1 MAHPN
6 TFTVAPRPPL
16 TRQPPVNIQFFAGRT
31 IARTERREDRP
42 LPGIA
47 QQQQPVDKRPMQ
59 LSVPNRTRPKNG
71 SFDSKPASVKN
82 WIEHLPMANVGETT
96 KLLYKALNDLNHQD
110 IPPQQRFKALELM
123 QQPVRFVTDHMKKH
137 IIGKPLPPA
146 MKNLKIAHL
155 SREITHTLATGYKVL
170 VMEQIA
176 GVGRKDKKLLLTAIH
191 RSIKLLGLVLLKA
204 YQVYEPYPASVWL
217 EIHSLYRYAEGNDL
231 HHGKIMDAVAASQ
244 HNSTVT
250 DIYKQ
255 VLLLALS
262 CPYRLRHGEAEAIYN
277 ALEDWA
283 GYSDLKTLDER
294 PNALFAVNL
303 DADEPPSYLVL
314 RDTSENCRTTRTL
327 ETGRLAE
334 RIRKAMGESREARTT
349 RIKRATLRRLM
360 LVWGVMPKRR
370 YSRVKDHSQVVVS
383 MGLSS
388 IHYFVSGE
396 AAFNPAAVHNECPT
410 ELVPGTELAPHIEKP
425 ARFNARNLQGETTDQ
440 PDIWEMSYR
449 MKGDPSSSMRKFDV
463 TKYQIE
469 GKTPVSTLETAIART
484 ASGIHI
490 NPSHQT
496 QNWKMVNISAGGYCL
511 LWDNLETTRAQVG
524 ELLGIREESDPDTF
538 HWRLGVIRWLKFA
551 DKHGLELGVQML
563 SPGAVAIAGR
573 PDRKTAKNDD
583 FTRGLLLPEIATL
596 QQCATLLLPS
606 PPFRVG
612 DTAIINCHGKNVRV
626 ELTKLVENTGSFAQF
641 QFTARGEVKLPGEKK
656 PAGKPPG
663 SDFDDVWELL

>member
-1 MAHPN
+1 
-6 TFTVAPRPPL
+6 
-16 TRQPPVNIQFFAGRT
+16 
-31 IARTERREDRP
+31 
-42 LPGIA
+42 
-47 QQQQPVDKRPMQ
+47 MQ

-82 WIEHLPMANVGETT
+82 WIDHLPMANVGETT

-110 IPPQQRFKALELM
+110 IPAQQRFKALELM
-123 QQPVRFVTDHMKKH
+123 QLPVRFVTDHMKKH

-146 MKNLKIAHL
+146 MKTLKITHL
-155 SREITHTLATGYKVL
+155 SREITHALATGYKVL

-176 GVGRKDKKLLLTAIH
+176 GVGRKDRKLLVTAIH

-204 YQVYEPYPASVWL
+204 FQVYEPYPTSVWL
-217 EIHSLYRYAEGNDL
+217 EIHSLYRYAESNNL
-231 HHGKIMDAVAASQ
+231 HRSKVMDAVAATQ

-255 VLLLALS
+255 ILLLALS
-262 CPYRLRHGEAEAIYN
+262 CPYRLRHGEAEDIYN
-277 ALEDWA
+277 TLEDWA
-283 GYSDLKTLDER
+283 GYSDLKTLEAR

-314 RDTSENCRTTRTL
+314 RDTNGNCRTTRTL

-334 RIRKAMGESREARTT
+334 RIRKAMGESQEARPT
-349 RIKRATLRRLM
+349 RIKRATLRHLM
-360 LVWGVMPKRR
+360 LAWGVMPKRR
-370 YSRVKDHSQVVVS
+370 YSRVKDHSQVIVS

-396 AAFNPAAVHNECPT
+396 AAFNPAAVSDECHTDLAPDT
-410 ELVPGTELAPHIEKP
+410 VLAPHIEQP
-425 ARFNARNLQGETTDQ
+425 AHFNAHNLQGERTNQ
-440 PDIWEMSYR
+440 PDVWEMSYR
-449 MKGDPSSSMRKFDV
+449 MKGETSSSDSGFDV
-463 TKYQIE
+463 MNYQME
-469 GKTPVSTLETAIART
+469 GEAPTSNLETAVARA
-484 ASGIHI
+484 ASGMRI
-490 NPSHQT
+490 NPSHHT

-538 HWRLGVIRWLKFA
+538 HWRLGVIRWLKFV

-573 PDRKTAKNDD
+573 PDRKGAKNDE

-641 QFTARGEVKLPGEKK
+641 QFTALGEVKLPGEKK
-656 PAGKPPG
+656 SAGKPA
-663 SDFDDVWELL
+663 SNDFDDVWELL

>member
-1 MAHPN
+1 
-6 TFTVAPRPPL
+6 
-16 TRQPPVNIQFFAGRT
+16 
-31 IARTERREDRP
+31 
-42 LPGIA
+42 
-47 QQQQPVDKRPMQ
+47 MQ
-59 LSVPNRTRPKNG
+59 LSVPNRTSPKNG
-71 SFDSKPASVKN
+71 SFDSKPASVKD

-96 KLLYKALNDLNHQD
+96 KLLYEALNDLNHQD
-110 IPPQQRFKALELM
+110 IHAQQRFKALELL

-155 SREITHTLATGYKVL
+155 SREITHALATGYKVL

-176 GVGRKDKKLLLTAIH
+176 GVGRKDRKLLVTSIH
-191 RSIKLLGLVLLKA
+191 RSIKLLGVVLLKA
-204 YQVYEPYPASVWL
+204 FQVYEPYPESVWL
-217 EIHSLYRYAEGNDL
+217 EIHSLYRYAESNGL
-231 HHGKIMDAVAASQ
+231 HRSKVLDAIAAAQ
-244 HNSTVT
+244 HHSTVT

-255 VLLLALS
+255 ILLLALS
-262 CPYRLRHGEAEAIYN
+262 CPYRLRHGEAEDIYDT
-277 ALEDWA
+277 LEDWA
-283 GYSDLKTLDER
+283 GYSDLKTLEAR

-314 RDTSENCRTTRTL
+314 RDTNENCGTTRTL

-334 RIRKAMGESREARTT
+334 HIRVAMGKGRENSTT
-349 RIKRATLRRLM
+349 RIKRSTLRHLM
-360 LVWGVMPKRR
+360 LAWGVMPKRR
-370 YSRVKDHSQVVVS
+370 YSRVKDHSQVIVS

-396 AAFNPAAVHNECPT
+396 VAFNQASVNEECHTDLAVSPE
-410 ELVPGTELAPHIEKP
+410 PHIEEP
-425 ARFNARNLQGETTDQ
+425 AHFSARNLQGGNTNQ
-440 PDIWEMSYR
+440 PDVWEMSYR
-449 MKGDPSSSMRKFDV
+449 IKGETPSSGTGAAAMQ
-463 TKYQIE
+463 YQME
-469 GKTPVSTLETAIART
+469 GEVPASDLETAVARA
-484 ASGIHI
+484 ASGMQI
-490 NPSHQT
+490 NPSHRT

-573 PDRKTAKNDD
+573 PDKRGAKHDD

-596 QQCATLLLPS
+596 QQSATLLLPS

-612 DTAIINCHGKNVRV
+612 DTAIVNCHGKNVRV
-626 ELTKLVENTGSFAQF
+626 SLTKLVENTGSFAQF
-641 QFTARGEVKLPGEKK
+641 QFTALGEVKLAGEKK
-656 PAGKPPG
+656 RTAKQTG
-663 SDFDDVWELL
+663 SDFDDIWDLL